1 MFIFDLQ
8 DIISNM
14 RCEVPDNP
22 SGEQEIKTNV
32 LEQMSRNM

>member
-14 RCEVPDNP
+14 MCEVPDNP
-22 SGEQEIKTNV
+22 SGEQEIKKNV
-32 LEQMSRNM
+32 